1 MKTIWK
7 KQQVFL
13 FMLLFLSSMFLFYEQ
28 RTLSQKKK
36 QLKFDIEVLE
46 WNLKDKDSLLSKKQQ
61 IYFLQQKHSDLKLQR
76 DLLMNY
82 SLELRRDIDTLEE
95 EIDTIERR

>member
-1 MKTIWK
+1 
-7 KQQVFL
+7 
-13 FMLLFLSSMFLFYEQ
+13 MFLFYEQ